1 MHYIADMKK
10 FKLLI
15 FFTVLLNFT
24 ILFGSA
30 FVQFFVADS
39 NGDNIIL
46 TWQTSDEQN
55 VQQFEILRG
64 PDKDNLTSI
73 AIIAS
78 QGNNSSYTYIDKN
91 AYKTNSSFY
100 AYGLV
105 VVDYDGSKT
114 DPLTIGVSH
123 DGVSSVKKTWG
134 SIKAL
139 FR

>member
-1 MHYIADMKK
+1 MKK

-15 FFTVLLNFT
+15 FFTILLNFT

-73 AIIAS
+73 ATIAS
-78 QGNNSSYTYIDKN
+78 QGNNSSYTYLDKN

-105 VVDYDGSKT
+105 VVDY
-114 DPLTIGVSH
+114 
-123 DGVSSVKKTWG
+123 
-134 SIKAL
+134 A
-139 FR
+139 

>member
-1 MHYIADMKK
+1 MKK
-10 FKLLI
+10 LKLLI
-15 FFTVLLNFT
+15 FFTTVLLNFT

-73 AIIAS
+73 ATIAS

>member
-1 MHYIADMKK
+1 MKK
-10 FKLLI
+10 IKLFI
-15 FFTVLLNFT
+15 FIAILLNFTVLL
-24 ILFGSA
+24 GSA

-39 NGDNIIL
+39 NGDNIVL

-55 VQQFEILRG
+55 VQEFEILRG

-73 AIIAS
+73 ATIAS
-78 QGNNSSYTYIDKN
+78 QGNNSSYSFLDKN

>member
-1 MHYIADMKK
+1 MNK

-15 FFTVLLNFT
+15 LIAVLLNFT

-30 FVQFFVADS
+30 FVQFFDADS

-73 AIIAS
+73 ATIAS

-114 DPLTIGVSH
+114 DPLTIGVKH
-123 DGVSSVKKTWG
+123 DGVSGIKNTWG